1 MANQDNQFFAEEA
14 ARTFGVS
21 PSYFRGYQVE
31 PEQQEQPFQWG
42 NAVGDP
48 DPTLT
53 PMPAVSG
60 HSTAWTAPVEG
71 VNNNV
76 LLSPFQP
83 QRYRR
88 VSSELS
94 SIAVAMP
101 SQTSFTGLSGPSATT
116 AANTTSEPHTFA
128 LQRTTEE
135 QASYNDLLGEESLRQ
150 PSWGRTLASSNEAQ
164 SNMATP
170 FGLPAMN
177 WSPQFFP
184 PSTIPSPE
192 MFTNTFPT
200 LETTAPGNIFPAQS
214 PTDDDEAGHDGTNLD
229 EADHEEANYDGTNY
243 EDATDDEPS
252 HDEPITVPLKHKQ
265 PPTNPPPY
273 RSFKKPKIVAPPE
286 PQVERNSGMTFASP
300 ADQSK
305 TKSRH
310 RRASVSYSGGSP
322 TEADR
327 RTMNSLRC
335 NRTPLTALLRRY
347 AVLIITYPQHP
358 ARRTV
363 ALRNERLAESSTLSA
378 YPTAADALSQ
388 KISRQMAVFG
398 ALDEERRMVRRQ
410 RAGVDGALDREM
422 FVRKAL
428 SHGWIEIIGRER
440 IEGYDKGIGRMD
452 EEVVLRGS
460 KENEE
465 GEVGIDFFTVGKGK
479 QMVESVEED
488 DTDTEDEDTDDDDD
502 GGAEQEQGAE
512 EDADGEEDDEVPE
525 EGDQAVEATQPKN
538 EQEEYESEES
548 SSEWSDYN

>member
-21 PSYFRGYQVE
+21 PSYFRGYQAQ
-31 PEQQEQPFQWG
+31 PEQPEQPLFWG

-94 SIAVAMP
+94 SIAVAVP
-101 SQTSFTGLSGPSATT
+101 SQTSFTGLPGPLATT
-116 AANTTSEPHTFA
+116 AANTTSEPHMSA
-128 LQRTTEE
+128 LQRTTED
-135 QASYNDLLGEESLRQ
+135 QATYNELLGDESLRR
-150 PSWGRTLASSNEAQ
+150 PSWIRTQASSTQ
-164 SNMATP
+164 SLSHMATP
-170 FGLPAMN
+170 FGLPAMP

-192 MFTNTFPT
+192 MFPNTLPT
-200 LETTAPGNIFPAQS
+200 LEATAPGNIFPAQS
-214 PTDDDEAGHDGTNLD
+214 PTDDDEASHDDTNLG
-229 EADHEEANYDGTNY
+229 EANDEEANHDETN
-243 EDATDDEPS
+243 ENEPS
-252 HDEPITVPLKHKQ
+252 HDEPTTVPLKHKQ

-327 RTMNSLRC
+327 RYVPHLPMPHSSS
-335 NRTPLTALLRRY
+335 
-347 AVLIITYPQHP
+347 YP
-358 ARRTV
+358 
-363 ALRNERLAESSTLSA
+363 
-378 YPTAADALSQ
+378 
-388 KISRQMAVFG
+388 
-398 ALDEERRMVRRQ
+398 
-410 RAGVDGALDREM
+410 
-422 FVRKAL
+422 L
-428 SHGWIEIIGRER
+428 SHNPRPPQPRPPRQAKRER
-440 IEGYDKGIGRMD
+440 
-452 EEVVLRGS
+452 S
-460 KENEE
+460 KR
-465 GEVGIDFFTVGKGK
+465 VRT
-479 QMVESVEED
+479 
-488 DTDTEDEDTDDDDD
+488 
-502 GGAEQEQGAE
+502 
-512 EDADGEEDDEVPE
+512 
-525 EGDQAVEATQPKN
+525 
-538 EQEEYESEES
+538 SEHPH
-548 SSEWSDYN
+548 